1 MNKCKIFSRIVQS
14 STCRLDHYD
23 NDEQF
28 THSIVKYLILFTH
41 IENALDFSNMNT
53 LCETSMSGTHQD
65 PILEHLLFNLIMN
78 DLEDRVN
85 NEVTKFGV
93 DTK

>member
-1 MNKCKIFSRIVQS
+1 MWDKQKWD
-14 STCRLDHYD
+14 ST
-23 NDEQF
+23 
-28 THSIVKYLILFTH
+28 K
-41 IENALDFSNMNT
+41 
-53 LCETSMSGTHQD
+53 
-65 PILEHLLFNLIMN
+65 PILEHLLFNLVMN

>member
-1 MNKCKIFSRIVQS
+1 
-14 STCRLDHYD
+14 
-23 NDEQF
+23 
-28 THSIVKYLILFTH
+28 
-41 IENALDFSNMNT
+41 MNT
-53 LCETSMSGTHQD
+53 LWGTSRSRTHQD
-65 PILEHLLFNLIMN
+65 PTEPILEHLLFNLVMN

>member
-1 MNKCKIFSRIVQS
+1 
-14 STCRLDHYD
+14 
-23 NDEQF
+23 
-28 THSIVKYLILFTH
+28 
-41 IENALDFSNMNT
+41 MNT
-53 LCETSMSGTHQD
+53 LCGTSRSGTHQD
-65 PILEHLLFNLIMN
+65 PTEPILEHLLCNLVTN